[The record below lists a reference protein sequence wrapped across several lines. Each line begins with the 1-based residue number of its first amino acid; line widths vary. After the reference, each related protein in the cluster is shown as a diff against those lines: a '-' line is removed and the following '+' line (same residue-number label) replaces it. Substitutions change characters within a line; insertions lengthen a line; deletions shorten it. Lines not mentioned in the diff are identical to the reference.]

1 MAGVWGVFLGVGS
14 WELEELEENLA
25 RASSWEAS
33 GSGKSRVAG
42 RGTTGTDTR
51 RAALLR
57 PPRGANVNNVN
68 NVKNVNNSTTQQ
80 LNNSQLS
87 SAQDLG
93 SYVVI
98 WEPVG

>member
-68 NVKNVNNSTTQQ
+68 NSTTQQ
-80 LNNSQLS
+80 LNNSQLTAQL
-87 SAQDLG
+87 SAG
-93 SYVVI
+93 
-98 WEPVG
+98 PR